1 MALRGCLKIC
11 LPPVFQVYFAAM
23 SGQNERKSYP
33 TDLTDAEWQRIAP
46 YLPERK
52 SPRGRPRVHSYREI
66 LNAIFYVQRNG
77 CVWRLLPHD
86 LPPWRTAYHYF
97 RLWRQDGTWAR
108 IQDVIRPELQMAP
121 EPVPASEATRPDNPS
136 VVTTAKEPPEP

>member
-1 MALRGCLKIC
+1 MTGTGSPQHAQLSAGHDRQALWVCQIGIATACSLRAKKGLEMALRGCLKIC

-52 SPRGRPRVHSYREI
+52 S
-66 LNAIFYVQRNG
+66 
-77 CVWRLLPHD
+77 
-86 LPPWRTAYHYF
+86 
-97 RLWRQDGTWAR
+97 
-108 IQDVIRPELQMAP
+108 
-121 EPVPASEATRPDNPS
+121 
-136 VVTTAKEPPEP
+136 